1 MIWHI
6 NFLNMGRTVLSWQ
19 VAVESLYLP
28 QYWPLQGST
37 SVLWERELM
46 GFRLLFH
53 TPEIIRNI
61 NKTGRDVLTWVIF
74 TFVVSLWR
82 NGKILTKRLRE
93 GLWVSWFTIL
103 RLRDYSPSLYCFW
116 WMKEHFPEVPATAWR
131 NWWHDVILV
140 DSDGKVISQSLN
152 SALCYVQILESVK
165 RASEIALQC
174 QQCRSMILWTIFLCF
189 IVKKTWMILVYKQQ
203 VYFYK

>member
-1 MIWHI
+1 MD
-6 NFLNMGRTVLSWQ
+6 
-19 VAVESLYLP
+19 
-28 QYWPLQGST
+28 
-37 SVLWERELM
+37 
-46 GFRLLFH
+46 FRLLFH

-93 GLWVSWFTIL
+93 GLWVSWYTIL

-116 WMKEHFPEVPATAWR
+116 WMKEHFPEVPATTWR

-140 DSDGKVISQSLN
+140 DSDGKVVFQSLN
-152 SALCYVQILESVK
+152 SALSYVQILESVK
-165 RASEIALQC
+165 RVSGIALPC
-174 QQCRSMILWTIFLCF
+174 QQCRSLIWSADIEGNVWGSCRAFSLTWPAAMQICYNKRTVFF
-189 IVKKTWMILVYKQQ
+189 IRKEFTPTTWLPI
-203 VYFYK
+203 